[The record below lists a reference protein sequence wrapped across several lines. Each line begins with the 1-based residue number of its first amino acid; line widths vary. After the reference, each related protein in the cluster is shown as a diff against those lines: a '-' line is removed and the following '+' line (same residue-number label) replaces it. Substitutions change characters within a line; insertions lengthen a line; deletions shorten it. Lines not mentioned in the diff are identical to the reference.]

1 MKCVYHPAYQVALP
15 SGHPFPISKYP
26 LLKDLILA
34 EGLIADRNVL
44 TPQPLGLDTAAL
56 VHTPEYLAKLDGPG
70 LSVTEQRR
78 LGMPWSEA
86 LWARSRL
93 AAGGTLLAAR
103 TALIEGMAVNL
114 AGGTHHAF
122 ADHGE
127 GFCVL
132 NDTAVAIAEL
142 RREGCIARAVVVDL
156 DVHQGNGTAAIFENV
171 GDVFTFSIH
180 GARNYPLQKM
190 RSSLDVALSDGVG
203 DDEYLETLAMHL
215 PSVLERSQPQIAF
228 YLAGVDVAAGDRYGK
243 LALSDEGIRRRE
255 QYVIEA
261 VRSRG
266 VPLVIVLAG
275 GYASTRARTAE
286 LHAHAIREAAA
297 YERRGQAELST
308 EYRRV
313 GTAPRATRS
322 AR

>member
-34 EGLIADRNVL
+34 EGLIEDGNLL
-44 TPQPLGLDTAAL
+44 TPEPLGLDTAAL
-56 VHTPEYLAKLDGPG
+56 VHTAEYLAKLDGPG
-70 LSVTEQRR
+70 LSAAEQRR
-78 LGMPWSEA
+78 LGMPWSQA
-86 LWARSRL
+86 LWTRSRL
-93 AAGGTLLAAR
+93 AAGGTLLAAQ

-122 ADHGE
+122 PDHGE

-142 RREGCIARAVVVDL
+142 RRRGSIVRAAVVDL

-171 GDVFTFSIH
+171 DEVFTFSMH
-180 GARNYPLQKM
+180 GARNYPSQKM
-190 RSSLDVALSDGVG
+190 RSSLDVALNDGVG
-203 DDEYLETLAMHL
+203 DDEYLETLAAHL
-215 PSVLERSQPQIAF
+215 PSVLERSRPDIAF

-243 LALSDEGIRRRE
+243 LALSEEGIRRRE

-266 VPLVIVLAG
+266 LPLVIVLAG
-275 GYASTRARTAE
+275 GYAPTRARTAE
-286 LHAHAIREAAA
+286 LHAHTIREAVA
-297 YERRGQAELST
+297 YERRGHAALSN
-308 EYRRV
+308 ECRRA
-313 GTAPRATRS
+313 GTTPPATRS